1 MVSIAAN
8 WKCMRCMN
16 CFFMHADN
24 EVALSYSLLLECIK
38 LICFSSA
45 YRRDWFASFIGA
57 LAVLFRQTNIVWVFF
72 MAIQGL

>member
-24 EVALSYSLLLECIK
+24 EVALSYSLLLECMK
-38 LICFSSA
+38 LICLH
-45 YRRDWFASFIGA
+45 YVCT
-57 LAVLFRQTNIVWVFF
+57 LLFVHMSTHADNEVAPWC
-72 MAIQGL
+72 